1 MVRGGIARGWEA
13 RGEEKGDGSNGEND
27 KNSLGAARLH
37 CRKDT
42 NLDAHTDDTRPFLST
57 DERTREMKH
66 LG

>member
-1 MVRGGIARGWEA
+1 MARGGIARGWEA

-27 KNSLGAARLH
+27 KNSLGEARLH
-37 CRKDT
+37 YRKDT
-42 NLDAHTDDTRPFLST
+42 NLDTHMDGRRPFMST